1 MNVKILKMGTHIES
15 WEATLEASDEKTIFS
30 LTDQE
35 YSDFIK
41 DHIYYKIRAKKLYLD
56 QVLKTKAIAKN
67 EADRKSSKALILK
80 TELVAYKEQEEKFKK
95 YKIGTFEIENKI
107 NILEE
112 KIRELE
118 GSSAIQ
124 E

>member
-56 QVLKTKAIAKN
+56 QVLKTKATAK
-67 EADRKSSKALILK
+67 EEVDRKSFKALILK

-118 GSSAIQ
+118 GLSAIQ

>member
-15 WEATLEASDEKTIFS
+15 WEATLEAPDEKIIFS

-56 QVLKTKAIAKN
+56 QVLKTKATAKN

-80 TELVAYKEQEEKFKK
+80 TELVAYKEQEEKFIKHG
-95 YKIGTFEIENKI
+95 IGTTEIENKI
-107 NILEE
+107 SDIQE
-112 KIRELE
+112 KIKELE
-118 GSSAIQ
+118 VLNAIQ

>member
-1 MNVKILKMGTHIES
+1 M
-15 WEATLEASDEKTIFS
+15 
-30 LTDQE
+30 
-35 YSDFIK
+35 
-41 DHIYYKIRAKKLYLD
+41 D
-56 QVLKTKAIAKN
+56 QVLKTKAATKD

-80 TELVAYKEQEEKFKK
+80 TELVTYKEQEEKFKK

-118 GSSAIQ
+118 GSNAIQ

>member
-56 QVLKTKAIAKN
+56 QVLKTKAAAKD

-118 GSSAIQ
+118 GLNAIQ

>member
-56 QVLKTKAIAKN
+56 QVLKTKATAKE

-118 GSSAIQ
+118 GLSAIQ

>member
-56 QVLKTKAIAKN
+56 QVFKTKATAKE

>member
-56 QVLKTKAIAKN
+56 QVLKTKATAK
-67 EADRKSSKALILK
+67 EEVDRKSSKALILK

-118 GSSAIQ
+118 GSDAIQ

>member
-56 QVLKTKAIAKN
+56 QVLKTKATAK
-67 EADRKSSKALILK
+67 EEVDRKSFKALILK

-118 GSSAIQ
+118 GSNAIQ

>member
-56 QVLKTKAIAKN
+56 QVLKTKAATKD

>member
-1 MNVKILKMGTHIES
+1 MF
-15 WEATLEASDEKTIFS
+15 IF
-30 LTDQE
+30 LFFFF
-35 YSDFIK
+35 YIIK

-56 QVLKTKAIAKN
+56 QVLKTKATAKN

-80 TELVAYKEQEEKFKK
+80 TELVAYKEKEEKLKK
-95 YKIGTFEIENKI
+95 YKRGTFQIENKI
-107 NILEE
+107 NIREE

>member
-56 QVLKTKAIAKN
+56 QVLKTKAATKD

-80 TELVAYKEQEEKFKK
+80 TELVTYKEQEEKFKK

-118 GSSAIQ
+118 GLNAIQ

>member
-56 QVLKTKAIAKN
+56 QVLKTKAAAKD

>member
-56 QVLKTKAIAKN
+56 QVLKTKAATKD

-118 GSSAIQ
+118 GSNAIQ

>member
-56 QVLKTKAIAKN
+56 QVLKTKAATKD

-80 TELVAYKEQEEKFKK
+80 TELVTYKEQEEKFKK

>member
-56 QVLKTKAIAKN
+56 QVLKTKATAK
-67 EADRKSSKALILK
+67 EEVDRKSSKALILK

-118 GSSAIQ
+118 GLSAIQ

>member
-56 QVLKTKAIAKN
+56 QVLKTKATAK
-67 EADRKSSKALILK
+67 EEVDRKSSKALILK

-118 GSSAIQ
+118 GSNAIQ

>member
-15 WEATLEASDEKTIFS
+15 WEATLEAPDEKIIFS

-56 QVLKTKAIAKN
+56 QVLKTKATAKD

-80 TELVAYKEQEEKFKK
+80 TQLCGHKELEEKFIKHG
-95 YKIGTFEIENKI
+95 IGTTEIENKI
-107 NILEE
+107 SDIQE
-112 KIRELE
+112 KIKELE
-118 GSSAIQ
+118 GTNAVQ